1 VTRVVLSTALLAA
14 AVSLLP
20 ACSSEPTAPEPQ
32 VIEELEF
39 HPLLEVDLEA
49 MTQTASGLYYED
61 LVVGDGLVAEGGD
74 SVFVAY
80 AGYLADGRQ
89 FDAGEISFT
98 LLGGNLIPGFEEAV
112 SGMAVGGA
120 RKALLPPELGYGSS
134 GFGGIPGGAVLVFD
148 LQLRRVV
155 EAPFQEPE
163 QR

>member
-1 VTRVVLSTALLAA
+1 MTHAALPTALLAA
-14 AVSLLP
+14 AVSLLA

-39 HPLLEVDLEA
+39 HPLLEVDLDA

-61 LVVGDGLVAEGGD
+61 VVVGEGTVPEAGD
-74 SVFVAY
+74 SVYVAY

-89 FDAGEISFT
+89 FDAGEIGFT
-98 LLGGNLIPGFEEAV
+98 LLDGNLIPGFEEAV
-112 SGMAVGGA
+112 SGMAEGGA

-155 EAPFQEPE
+155 EAPFQEP
-163 QR
+163 QQP